1 MSSHIEPFPDEFD
14 GLAKLADGGRV
25 FVSAR
30 ISHVHDPF
38 GDAVLKL
45 SFLFYLGEKILE
57 SKKDYQTFVDE
68 NKIEIEN
75 FLNYFK

>member
-1 MSSHIEPFPDEFD
+1 MGKKRKTENGNQLDIYEIF
-14 GLAKLADGGRV
+14 LGGRR
-25 FVSAR
+25 AE
-30 ISHVHDPF
+30 
-38 GDAVLKL
+38 VLKIGE
-45 SFLFYLGEKILE
+45 SYGDIERSKIKDFLFYLGEKILE